1 MVVLGIAAAVIAVT
15 LVVLVCFM
23 IPAFVEVRKTAAATR
38 EFLSCVEKEI
48 KPVLQDMHEMLID
61 LKIIS
66 EEAATKAEDV
76 KVFMEELGNA
86 GRNIRTINT
95 LVSGVTGFVAKSSM
109 WATGAKV
116 AGKLIADKILKK
128 RG

>member
-38 EFLSCVEKEI
+38 EFLSCVEKDI
-48 KPVLQDMHEMLID
+48 KPVLREMHEMLTD
-61 LKIIS
+61 LKVIS

-76 KVFMEELGNA
+76 KIFMEELGNA

-95 LVSGVTGFVAKSSM
+95 LVSGVTGLLAKSSM

-116 AGKLIADKILKK
+116 AGKLIASRILKK

>member
-48 KPVLQDMHEMLID
+48 KPVLLDMHEMLTD
-61 LKIIS
+61 LKVIS
-66 EEAATKAEDV
+66 VEAATKAEDV
-76 KVFMEELGNA
+76 KIFMEELGNA

-95 LVSGVTGFVAKSSM
+95 LVSGITGFVVKSSM

-116 AGKLIADKILKK
+116 AGKLIAERILKK